1 MSSNSILEIFL
12 VLSKYY
18 SIQEL
23 VLSDILCNFKI
34 LKEKDEYRDLLKEY
48 VYEDEKCPKL
58 VEEISDL
65 MKTKKIKVI
74 NQAEISK
81 VAPDKIADGVIM
93 TSIIDDNILSQIDSK
108 NRALGLKMVGDYIS
122 INTEKYSHQKKL
134 VK

>member
-34 LKEKDEYRDLLKEY
+34 LKEKEEYRDLLKEY
-48 VYEDEKCPKL
+48 VYEDGKCPKL

-65 MKTKKIKVI
+65 MKAKKIKVI
-74 NQAEISK
+74 NQAVTSK
-81 VAPDKIADGVIM
+81 VAPNEMPDGVIM
-93 TSIIDDNILSQIDSK
+93 AAIIDDNILSQIDSK
-108 NRALGLKMVGDYIS
+108 NMGLGLKMVGDYIS